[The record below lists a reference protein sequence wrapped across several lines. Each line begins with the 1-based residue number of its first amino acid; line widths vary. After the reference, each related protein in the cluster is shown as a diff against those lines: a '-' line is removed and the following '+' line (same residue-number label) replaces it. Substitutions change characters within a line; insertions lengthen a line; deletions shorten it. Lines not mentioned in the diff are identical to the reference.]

1 MSDDIEITYGVHE
14 YVFTYDEEEE
24 TATLV
29 TVEHIFES
37 EDPEFTGEGGLIT
50 PVFNKLRQEVDNY
63 DLKVDDVNLAPGVVM
78 SNL

>member
-1 MSDDIEITYGVHE
+1 MSDNIEITYGTHR

-29 TVEHIFES
+29 TVEHIWES
-37 EDPEFTGEGGLIT
+37 EDPEFTGKGGLIT
-50 PVFNKLRQEVDNY
+50 PVFNELRQEVDNY
-63 DLKVDDVNLAPGVVM
+63 DLTVEDVDLAPGIVM